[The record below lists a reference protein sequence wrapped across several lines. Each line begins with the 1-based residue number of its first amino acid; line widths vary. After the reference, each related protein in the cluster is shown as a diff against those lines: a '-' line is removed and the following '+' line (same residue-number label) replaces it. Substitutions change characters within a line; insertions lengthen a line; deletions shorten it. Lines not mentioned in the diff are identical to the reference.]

1 MSFLGILASNQSTMM
16 RIALHKKVC
25 CWDTALALCCT
36 ALPCTCLP
44 APDQTVILAGGGE
57 GCRAGGGG
65 DQGRHNVSE
74 WPGGWLGPPAARR
87 SAARHSSADTRPQHA
102 PRPQLQSWPGHRD
115 RVSLHQHQWPGSSS
129 RHADHTVI
137 VWAEGRFMFPYV
149 WTIFPWLFLV
159 LYLLF
164 VFIDVWLPS
173 KWPELGGETNPP
185 PLRRLS
191 WRGSESAARARV

>member
-1 MSFLGILASNQSTMM
+1 MSFLGILASNQSTMT

-25 CWDTALALCCT
+25 CWDTGSVLHFPVPVYPPQTRQLYWRGAGKGAGQGVEVT
-36 ALPCTCLP
+36 RADTMCLSDP
-44 APDQTVILAGGGE
+44 VAG
-57 GCRAGGGG
+57 R
-65 DQGRHNVSE
+65 
-74 WPGGWLGPPAARR
+74 GPPAARR

-173 KWPELGGETNPP
+173 KWPESGGETNPP
-185 PLRRLS
+185 PLRRLF